1 MFWHNIN
8 KKEGYRQGNIL
19 PIPIFPYQGIRFPY
33 GEEKTG
39 CSLSYRNTHPI
50 HLQTE
55 VRQRCTER
63 HSCIQR
69 LQRSVVSLADH
80 LGRSIEIYFHT
91 TIRLADRLVLNR
103 VGAAKALYR
112 TNLTAGNAPPLQVRR
127 HRLGT
132 TL

>member
-1 MFWHNIN
+1 M
-8 KKEGYRQGNIL
+8 
-19 PIPIFPYQGIRFPY
+19 
-33 GEEKTG
+33 EEKIG

-91 TIRLADRLVLNR
+91 PIRLANRLVLNR

-112 TNLTAGNAPPLQVRR
+112 TNLTAAG
-127 HRLGT
+127 
-132 TL
+132 

>member
-8 KKEGYRQGNIL
+8 KKRRIPPGQHPSNTNISVPGHPVPL
-19 PIPIFPYQGIRFPY
+19 WKRKQDAAFP
-33 GEEKTG
+33 TG
-39 CSLSYRNTHPI
+39 THTI

-91 TIRLADRLVLNR
+91 TIRLADRPVLNR
-103 VGAAKALYR
+103 VGAAKALHR
-112 TNLTAGNAPPLQVRR
+112 TNLTASNAPPLQVRR